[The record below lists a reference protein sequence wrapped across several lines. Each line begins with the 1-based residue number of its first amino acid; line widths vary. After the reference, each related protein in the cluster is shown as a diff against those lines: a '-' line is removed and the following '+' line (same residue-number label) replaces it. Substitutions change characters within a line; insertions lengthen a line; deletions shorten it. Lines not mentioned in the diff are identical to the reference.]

1 MREAQRMKFC
11 MITTFYP
18 PLNFGGDGI
27 YVEALSR
34 ALVEHG
40 HEVTVVHCADAY
52 RLAAG
57 RHAAVPA
64 ETDTNGIRV
73 HRLDSPFGFLS
84 PLLTQQSGR
93 PLLKE
98 RSLAAILARGFDVIN
113 YHNISLVG
121 GPAVLQLPAPG
132 AIKLY
137 TLHEH
142 WLLCSTHI
150 FWKNKQRACDRRQ
163 CFTCSIR
170 SGTPPQLWRL
180 TDLVARSV
188 RHVDALIAPSE
199 FTARLHREA
208 GFAVPIVVNP
218 HFARIAPEQQSDHP
232 SGEPPSRLEA
242 HPDRDRHFLYVGR
255 LTASKGIEPL
265 LTQFAAHPHLRLHVA
280 GGGESYGP
288 LVARFGH
295 LPNIKFLGAIDAAT
309 LAAEYSGAIA
319 LILPSLAPE
328 TFGLA
333 VVEAMAF
340 GTPSVVRNAGGCR
353 EIIEESGAGFVF
365 ERFEELP
372 ALLGRLQEDPT
383 LRDTLGARAREAYHA
398 RYNVERHLG
407 EYLGLIER
415 LGRDRRQRVL
425 Q

>member
-1 MREAQRMKFC
+1 

-52 RLAAG
+52 RLTAG

-64 ETDTNGIRV
+64 ETETNGIRV
-73 HRLDSPFGFLS
+73 HRLRSPFGFLS

-98 RSLAAILARGFDVIN
+98 RSLAAILARGFDVVN

-132 AIKLY
+132 AVKLY

-150 FWKNKQRACDRRQ
+150 FWKNKQRACDSRQ

-199 FTARLHREA
+199 FTARLHRDA
-208 GFAVPIVVNP
+208 GLAVPIVVNP
-218 HFARIAPEQQSDHP
+218 HFARIAPEQQSARPSARLPDHL
-232 SGEPPSRLEA
+232 GA
-242 HPDRDRHFLYVGR
+242 HSDRDRYFLFSGR

-265 LTQFAAHPHLRLHVA
+265 LTQFAAQPHLRLHVA
-280 GGGESYGP
+280 GGGESYGT
-288 LVARFGH
+288 LVARFGQF
-295 LPNIKFLGAIDAAT
+295 PNIKFLGAVDMTT

-353 EIIEESGAGFVF
+353 EIVEESGAGFVF

-372 ALLGRLQEDPT
+372 ALLGRLQDDPT

-415 LGRDRRQRVL
+415 LGRNRRQRVL

>member
-1 MREAQRMKFC
+1 MKFC
-11 MITTFYP
+11 MVTTFYP

-34 ALVEHG
+34 ALVERG

-52 RLAAG
+52 RLTGGPHDATASE
-57 RHAAVPA
+57 V
-64 ETDTNGIRV
+64 TQDGIRV
-73 HRLDSPFGFLS
+73 HRLHSRLGFLS

-93 PLLKE
+93 PMLKA
-98 RSLAAILARGFDVIN
+98 RSIAAILAQGFDVIN
-113 YHNISLVG
+113 FHNISLVG
-121 GPAVLQLPAPG
+121 GPAVLGLPAHG
-132 AIKLY
+132 ALKLY

-150 FWKNKQRACDRRQ
+150 FWKNRRQPCDRRQ
-163 CFTCSIR
+163 CLQCSIR

-180 TDLVARSV
+180 TDLIARSV

-208 GFAVPIVVNP
+208 GLPVPIVVNP
-218 HFARIAPEQQSDHP
+218 HFARISPEGLGVRSAAAKELAPGATDTSR
-232 SGEPPSRLEA
+232 EPY
-242 HPDRDRHFLYVGR
+242 FLYAGR

-265 LTQFAAHPHLRLHVA
+265 LYQFAAQPHLRLRVA
-280 GGGESYGP
+280 GGGELRDS

-295 LPNIKFLGAIDAAT
+295 LPNIRFLGAVDAAR
-309 LAAEYSGAIA
+309 LASEYSGAIA

-328 TFGLA
+328 TFGLT

-340 GTPSVVRNAGGCR
+340 GTPSVVRDAGGCR
-353 EIIEESGAGFVF
+353 EIIDASGAGFVF

-372 ALLGRLQEDPT
+372 ELLGRLQNDTGLRQT
-383 LRDTLGARAREAYHA
+383 LAARARTAYRA
-398 RYNVERHLG
+398 RYNVERHLSD
-407 EYLGLIER
+407 YLALIER
-415 LGRDRRQRVL
+415 LSRDRPRRDL